1 MDTRARWIVVALA
14 ILAGAV
20 LTGIGAIEGNVWV
33 TMVGTILT
41 GGGAAAR
48 PVP

>member
-1 MDTRARWIVVALA
+1 MDTRARWIVVAIA
-14 ILAGAV
+14 ILTGAV
-20 LTGIGAIEGNVWV
+20 LVGIGVVDGNAWV

-48 PVP
+48 PVS

>member
-1 MDTRARWIVVALA
+1 MSNVRTKRGTIA
-14 ILAGAV
+14 ILTGAV
-20 LTGIGAIEGNVWV
+20 LVGIGVVDGNAWV
-33 TMVGTILT
+33 TMVGTSLT